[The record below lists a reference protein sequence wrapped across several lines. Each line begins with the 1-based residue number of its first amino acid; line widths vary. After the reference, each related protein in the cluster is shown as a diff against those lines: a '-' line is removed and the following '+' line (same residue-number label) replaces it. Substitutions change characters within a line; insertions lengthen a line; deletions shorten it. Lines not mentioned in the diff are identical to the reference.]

1 MSLLARA
8 LEEAGIPTVVLGM
21 MRDIMERVKPPRGVF
36 VNFPVG
42 HPLGRPLD
50 IEFQT
55 NVIKNT
61 VNALSEIKVGGEI
74 IDLPYR
80 WSDDFSWQYWPGAL
94 PCYLD
99 KRKSRL
105 LDLVIWYDDEGKAHR
120 RMKYV
125 LPVPGWDNDW
135 SDKENP
141 EKTGF
146 VCNC

>member
-1 MSLLARA
+1 VSLLARA
-8 LEEAGIPTVVLGM
+8 LEEAGISTVVIGM

-50 IEFQT
+50 IEFQA
-55 NVIKNT
+55 NVIKDAL
-61 VNALSEIKVGGEI
+61 NALSEMKVGGGI

-80 WSDDFSWQYWPGAL
+80 WSNDFSWQYWPGAL
-94 PCYLD
+94 PCYID

-105 LDLVIWYDDEGKAHR
+105 LDLVIWYDEEGKAHR

-125 LPVPGWDNDW
+125 LPVPGWDDDW
-135 SDKENP
+135 SDKGNP
-141 EKTGF
+141 ERIGII
-146 VCNC
+146 CNC